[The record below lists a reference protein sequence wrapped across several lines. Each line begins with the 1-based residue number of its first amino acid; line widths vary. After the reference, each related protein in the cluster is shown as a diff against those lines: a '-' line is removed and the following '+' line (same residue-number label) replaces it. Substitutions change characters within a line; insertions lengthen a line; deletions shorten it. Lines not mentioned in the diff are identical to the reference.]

1 MYVQLREH
9 LSSLEVGNEGLGMN
23 QGLNAFTGSI
33 VRQFLLTKLNYS
45 ANVNM
50 SGFILKL
57 SKKKHTNMWSHR
69 MGMIGSMEWF
79 QFIRIYEMGGFEFSA
94 FGQRTGFWAFQIN
107 LEPKG
112 TFLKNYGFQIPSH
125 VNSVRG
131 YLTFQYFYILSVK
144 RPSVFN
150 VMTRYQHRKLFTPS
164 SRELY

>member
-57 SKKKHTNMWSHR
+57 SKKEFKL
-69 MGMIGSMEWF
+69 
-79 QFIRIYEMGGFEFSA
+79 GG
-94 FGQRTGFWAFQIN
+94 RT
-107 LEPKG
+107 
-112 TFLKNYGFQIPSH
+112 
-125 VNSVRG
+125 
-131 YLTFQYFYILSVK
+131 
-144 RPSVFN
+144 PSVEN
-150 VMTRYQHRKLFTPS
+150 PKMDSKLV
-164 SRELY
+164 